1 MKTILLAS
9 ILLSAAPVAAQA
21 QSQSAEDLTRRLNGG
36 PPAAAQAAP
45 QAPAQ
50 ASTGRPAPAAP
61 TSSAAASTARSTP
74 APTAALT
81 AAPTAAT
88 TPVRR
93 PSPASAPAAAPV
105 TPRAVPPATAPAA
118 APATAAPQAPPAA
131 APAAV
136 ALNAAAV
143 AGLPFRIEL
152 PSGVQLF
159 EGRAA
164 PNAKVWSVRKA
175 GKTLAM
181 IYAGPSSQFP
191 IYDGEQ
197 VTAGGRVS
205 VVVPEG
211 TRRVAMEHLF
221 QRPVAPTEIH
231 VWVMSAEG
239 ADRDA
244 AERIAQSVDPK

>member
-1 MKTILLAS
+1 MT
-9 ILLSAAPVAAQA
+9 
-21 QSQSAEDLTRRLNGG
+21 
-36 PPAAAQAAP
+36 
-45 QAPAQ
+45 
-50 ASTGRPAPAAP
+50 
-61 TSSAAASTARSTP
+61 
-74 APTAALT
+74 
-81 AAPTAAT
+81 
-88 TPVRR
+88 
-93 PSPASAPAAAPV
+93 APAAAPV
-105 TPRAVPPATAPAA
+105 AA
-118 APATAAPQAPPAA
+118 SQTPPAA
-131 APAAV
+131 APAAG
-136 ALNAAAV
+136 ALNAAAI

-197 VTAGGRVS
+197 VTAAGRVS

-231 VWVMSAEG
+231 VWVMSPDG

>member
-50 ASTGRPAPAAP
+50 ASTGRAPAAP
-61 TSSAAASTARSTP
+61 ASNAAAPTPRSTP
-74 APTAALT
+74 APT

-93 PSPASAPAAAPV
+93 PSPASAPAAASA
-105 TPRAVPPATAPAA
+105 TPRAVPPATAPSA
-118 APATAAPQAPPAA
+118 APATAAPQTPPAA